1 VLLALVVAWFAA
13 SPSIAAHQATPT
25 GDGLEIRG
33 TITAKGRGVFFWVR
47 DELCNIVFSDYD
59 FTPELVVTNGDGKEL
74 ASLPLAS
81 LPGVVTM
88 EGLAGD
94 QHAEIC
100 TVPYT
105 LEVPAGDTY
114 RVGLDPYFESEELA
128 GADLAEDFDLGFERQ
143 EGDPAPDFH
152 DRPSGPIPGT
162 DLFRIAGTLEI
173 LAAADDR
180 PSFLSIPLGGCV
192 TTGGYEDIKV
202 GAQITVRDQTG
213 TILGIGELEPIYTDM
228 FKCEFAF
235 TIDVPDA
242 TFYTIEMGRRGEL
255 TYSKQDLEQAD
266 WHVDSTIG
274 P

>member
-1 VLLALVVAWFAA
+1 V
-13 SPSIAAHQATPT
+13 S
-25 GDGLEIRG
+25 
-33 TITAKGRGVFFWVR
+33 
-47 DELCNIVFSDYD
+47 
-59 FTPELVVTNGDGKEL
+59 
-74 ASLPLAS
+74 
-81 LPGVVTM
+81 
-88 EGLAGD
+88 
-94 QHAEIC
+94 
-100 TVPYT
+100 YT

-114 RVGLDPYFESEELA
+114 RVVLDPYFEIEELA
-128 GADLAEDFDLGFERQ
+128 GADLAEDFDIGFERQ

-213 TILGIGELEPIYTDM
+213 TILGIGELEPIFTDM

-242 TFYTIEMGRRGEL
+242 TCAPTTDPAEVPMTTSAVVRSTPSAVKPASKPISHAMPVIPPPPRTRAVPGILRRRSSSGR
-255 TYSKQDLEQAD
+255 AA
-266 WHVDSTIG
+266 